1 MGVEYSNR
9 NKTLVGLHS
18 KDTNKIGLLE
28 KDFPILTK
36 ESEALFLLTR
46 DHYFSITTQQI
57 ESLTKNY
64 EKYHSFNFVK
74 RIIAN
79 ILVIPGFIISLGLIF
94 KSVGGTNALPLLTE
108 FLSSKTSD
116 LIFLISMIGVIVLW
130 HDYYKESTRKVE
142 LPSIK
147 NIPLH
152 DLEDIKMN
160 GVKFGRYKQ
169 IDAIQFLNNTA
180 INILTEFTKNDS
192 LYTYELFKYLVSEYP
207 EVREILRRAGLKI
220 EGDILE
226 SNDITSDTL
235 PTYPINSARSLII
248 YALEEALLTDSNM
261 IAPEHLFLS
270 ITKTFPSIEKF
281 LQKEKS
287 SIDILREIVRYR
299 NYRIRKASKAEIFNP
314 DVPYFKNGGIGGQWI
329 YGYTYTLGHFSKDLN
344 KEVAKTRDVFGIGQD
359 DAMEALTSVLGKVT
373 NKHALLIG
381 EPGVGKTSI
390 VWGIAQRMNSGDAP
404 EQLQRKKIIQ
414 LDLNSLIASSG
425 DKKIEGL
432 MKKAMKELETAGN
445 VILFIDEM
453 QELMPTKSES
463 SGQSVSSII
472 LPYLMNS
479 KFPVIG
485 TVNYSDYKKYFYN
498 NETLRQIFTNI
509 EVKEM
514 STFSAMEIL
523 ETKVDILEA
532 NFNLYITFPALVTT
546 VELAKRYN
554 NDRRLPSSAVQL
566 LESTC
571 AWAQTNNINILTKE
585 HVSKTLS
592 TQKNI
597 PVADISPDESTKLIK
612 LEEDL
617 QKKVIGQEEA
627 VKKVSETLRR
637 SRTDIRNPNK
647 PIGVFLFIGPTGVGK
662 THLAKTIS
670 EEFFN
675 DKEGIIRID
684 MSEYQEIN
692 SIQKF
697 LGTKDSSIFGQ
708 QSISLIDRVKAKPYG
723 IVLFDE
729 IEKAHPQIL
738 DLFLQIFDE
747 GRLTSNKG
755 ETVDF
760 TNSIIVCTSNIGSKI
775 ILNSLQEDASLW
787 EDAKSRAE
795 IELRQALRPE
805 LLNRFDDIIFF
816 SPLNLDELSKIA
828 ELLLTDLAKR
838 LSEKNLTLQWSPQ
851 IAMLLANKGQEP
863 GMGARPLRRFIQDK
877 IESNIAEEMI
887 KGNIKAGDTVNVKEG
902 WLT

>member
-1 MGVEYSNR
+1 MGMEYSNR
-9 NKTLVGLHS
+9 NKTLIGFHS
-18 KDTNKIGLLE
+18 KDTDKIGLLE
-28 KDFPILTK
+28 DKFPILTK

-46 DHYFSITTQQI
+46 DHYFSITTPQI
-57 ESLTKNY
+57 KSLTQNY
-64 EKYHSFNFVK
+64 DRYHSYDLVK

-94 KSVGGTNALPLLTE
+94 KSVGGADTLPVITE
-108 FLSSKTSD
+108 FLSSKTAD
-116 LIFLISMIGVIVLW
+116 LIFLISMLGVIVLW
-130 HDYYKESTRKVE
+130 HDYYKASSRKVT
-142 LPSIK
+142 LPSAK

-152 DLEDIKMN
+152 DLEDIRMN
-160 GVKFGRYKQ
+160 SVRFGRYKQ
-169 IDAIQFLNNTA
+169 IDVIQFLNNPA
-180 INILTEFTKNDS
+180 VNILTEFIKNDS
-192 LYTYELFKYLVSEYP
+192 LYTYELYKYLISEYP
-207 EVREILRRAGLKI
+207 EVREILKRAGLKV
-220 EGDILE
+220 EGDVLK

-235 PTYPINSARSLII
+235 PTYPINSVRSLII
-248 YALEEALLTDSNM
+248 YALEEALLTDSTM

-270 ITKTFPSIEKF
+270 ITKTFPSIEKY
-281 LQKEKS
+281 LQKQKS
-287 SIDILREIVRYR
+287 SLDVLREIVRYR
-299 NYRIRKASKAEIFNP
+299 NYRIEKATKAEIFNP

-329 YGYTYTLGHFSKDLN
+329 YGYTYTLGHFSKNLN
-344 KEVAKTRDVFGIGQD
+344 EEVAKTRDVYGIGQD
-359 DAMEALTSVLGKVT
+359 DAIEALTAILGKVS
-373 NKHALLIG
+373 NKHALLLG

-390 VWGIAQRMNSGDAP
+390 VWGVAQRMNRGDAP
-404 EQLQRKKIIQ
+404 EQLQGKKIIQ

-425 DKKIEGL
+425 DTKTEEL
-432 MKKAMKELETAGN
+432 VKKAMKELETAGN
-445 VILFIDEM
+445 VVLFIDEM
-453 QELMPTKSES
+453 QELMPTKSEG

-485 TVNYSDYKKYFYN
+485 TVNYSDYKKYFYE

-509 EVKEM
+509 EIKEM

-523 ETKVDILEA
+523 ETKIDILEA
-532 NFNLYITFPALVTT
+532 NFNLYITFSALVAT

-554 NDRRLPSSAVQL
+554 KDRKLPSSAVQL
-566 LESTC
+566 LESAC
-571 AWAQTNNINILTKE
+571 AWAQTNNINVLTSE
-585 HVSKTLS
+585 HISKTISL
-592 TQKNI
+592 QKKI
-597 PVADISPDESTKLIK
+597 PVTDISAEESTKLMK

-675 DKEGIIRID
+675 DKEGIIRVD
-684 MSEYQEIN
+684 MSEYQEVN

-697 LGTKDSSIFGQ
+697 LGSTKSSTFGQ
-708 QSISLIDRVKAKPYG
+708 TSVSLIDRIKAKPYG

-760 TNSIIVCTSNIGSKI
+760 TNSIIICTSNIGSKI
-775 ILNSLQEDASLW
+775 ILDSLQEDSSLW

-816 SPLNLDELSKIA
+816 SPLDLDELSKIA

-851 IAMLLANKGQEP
+851 ICMLLANKGQEP

-887 KGNIKAGDTVNVKEG
+887 KGNIKAGDTVNIKEE

>member
-1 MGVEYSNR
+1 MGVEYTHR
-9 NKTLVGLHS
+9 NKTLIGFHS
-18 KDTNKIGLLE
+18 KDTDKIGLLE

-46 DHYFSITTQQI
+46 DHHFSITTPQI
-57 ESLTKNY
+57 TILTQNY
-64 EKYHSFNFVK
+64 NKYHSFDLVK

-79 ILVIPGFIISLGLIF
+79 ILIIPGFIISIGLIF
-94 KSVGGTNALPLLTE
+94 KSVGGADILPQITE
-108 FLSSKTSD
+108 FLSSKTAD
-116 LIFLISMIGVIVLW
+116 LIFLISMLGVIVLW
-130 HDYYKESTRKVE
+130 HDYYKASTRE
-142 LPSIK
+142 INLPSVK

-152 DLEDIKMN
+152 DLEDIRMN

-169 IDAIQFLNNTA
+169 IDAIQFLNNSS
-180 INILTEFTKNDS
+180 INILTDFINNDS
-192 LYTYELFKYLVSEYP
+192 LYTYELYKYLIFEYP

-220 EGDILE
+220 EGGELRG
-226 SNDITSDTL
+226 NNITSDTL
-235 PTYPINSARSLII
+235 PIYPINSVRSLVI

-270 ITKTFPSIEKF
+270 ITKTFPAIGKY
-281 LQKEKS
+281 LQKEES
-287 SIDILREIVRYR
+287 SLDILREIVRYR
-299 NYRIRKASKAEIFNP
+299 NYRIKKAKRAEVFNP
-314 DVPYFKNGGIGGQWI
+314 NVPYFENGGIGGQWI
-329 YGYTYTLGHFSKDLN
+329 YGYTYTLGHFSKNLN
-344 KEVAKTRDVFGIGQD
+344 EKVAKTRDVYGIGQD
-359 DAMEALTSVLGKVT
+359 EALEALTSVLGKVT

-381 EPGVGKTSI
+381 EPGVGKTSV
-390 VWGIAQRMNSGDAP
+390 VWGVAQRMNKGDTP
-404 EQLQRKKIIQ
+404 KQLQRKKIIQ
-414 LDLNSLIASSG
+414 LELNSLIASSG
-425 DKKIEGL
+425 KKNIEEL
-432 MKKAMKELETAGN
+432 VEKAMKEIETAGN
-445 VILFIDEM
+445 IILFIDEM
-453 QELMPTKSES
+453 QELMPAKSEG
-463 SGQSVSSII
+463 SGQSISSII

-485 TVNYSDYKKYFYN
+485 TVNYSDYKKYFYE

-509 EVKEM
+509 EIKEM
-514 STFSAMEIL
+514 STFSVIEIL
-523 ETKVDILEA
+523 ETKVDLLEE
-532 NFNLYITFPALVTT
+532 NFNLYITFPTLVAT

-554 NDRRLPSSAVQL
+554 KDRKLPSSAVQL
-566 LESTC
+566 LESAC
-571 AWAQTNNINILTKE
+571 AWAQTNDIHILTTD
-585 HVSKTLS
+585 HVSKTIS
-592 TQKNI
+592 IQKKI
-597 PVADISPDESTKLIK
+597 PVTDISAEESTKLMK
-612 LEEDL
+612 LEENL

-627 VKKVSETLRR
+627 IKKVSETLRR

-675 DKEGIIRID
+675 DKEGIIRVD

-697 LGTKDSSIFGQ
+697 LGSTKSSTFGQ
-708 QSISLIDRVKAKPYG
+708 TSVSLIDKVKAKPYG

-747 GRLTSNKG
+747 GRLTSHTG

-760 TNSIIVCTSNIGSKI
+760 TNSIIICTSNIGSKI
-775 ILNSLQEDASLW
+775 ILDSLQEDTSLW

-816 SPLNLDELSKIA
+816 SPLDLDELSKIA

-877 IESNIAEEMI
+877 IESNIAEGMI
-887 KGNIKAGDTVNVKEG
+887 KGNIKAGDTVNVKES